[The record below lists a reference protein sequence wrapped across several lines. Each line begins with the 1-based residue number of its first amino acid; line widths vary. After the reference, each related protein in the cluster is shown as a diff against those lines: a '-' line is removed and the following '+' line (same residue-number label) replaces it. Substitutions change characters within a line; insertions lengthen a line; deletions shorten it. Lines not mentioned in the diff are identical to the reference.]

1 MTRIK
6 DKFQWRLK
14 CVTAFSLIMCCACND
29 SSAQSNIFNKYGL
42 TIIKDINVLRNEIA
56 LDSNQQMVDLRKK
69 VPHLTLDLKYRTK
82 DNFMHKKLYPA
93 ITTTYLRKP
102 AADSLKKMVAELGRL
117 HLGIKIWDAYRPYSV
132 TEKMWEEVKDSRY
145 AADPAKGSGH
155 NRGAAVDLTFIDLTT
170 RKELPMGTGFDN
182 FSDTAHQ
189 DFKDLPADILKN
201 RSLLKS
207 IMMKYG
213 FIPLSTEWWH
223 FYLPNSADYELLDVS
238 FSDLKLL
245 DK

>member
-1 MTRIK
+1 MTGIK

-14 CVTAFSLIMCCACND
+14 CVTAFSLIIFCAGNF

-56 LDSNQQMVDLRKK
+56 LDSNLQMVDVHKK
-69 VPHLTLDLKYRTK
+69 IPQLVLDLKYSTTN
-82 DNFMHKKLYPA
+82 NFMHKKLYPT
-93 ITTTYLRKP
+93 IKTTYLRKP
-102 AADSLKKMVAELGRL
+102 AADSLKKIVAELL
-117 HLGIKIWDAYRPYSV
+117 TLNLGLKIWDAYRPYSV
-132 TEKMWEEVKDSRY
+132 TEKMWEQVKDSRY

-155 NRGAAVDLTFIDLTT
+155 NRGAAVDLTLIDLTT
-170 RKELPMGTGFDN
+170 GKELSMGTGFDN

-189 DFKDLPADILKN
+189 DFRNLPPDILKN
-201 RSLLKS
+201 RDLLKA
-207 IMMKYG
+207 IMIKYG

-238 FSDLKLL
+238 FSDLKRLVN
-245 DK
+245 